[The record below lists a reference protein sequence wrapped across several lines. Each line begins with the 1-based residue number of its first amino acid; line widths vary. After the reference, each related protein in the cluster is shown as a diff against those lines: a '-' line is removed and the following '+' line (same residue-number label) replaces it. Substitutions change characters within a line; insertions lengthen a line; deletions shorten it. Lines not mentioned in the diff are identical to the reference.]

1 MKPSL
6 PYQPL
11 LLAVS
16 PKLQLLPRQAQRDAV
31 LPGDGGQGVG
41 GGAGG
46 SGCINGM
53 STSVSASF
61 TPKTSLP
68 ESSAPAVFP
77 AVLSELSEQLMINM
91 AKTAVN
97 PMRFNTLIAF
107 NM

>member
-46 SGCINGM
+46 VAGGHG
-53 STSVSASF
+53 AAQG
-61 TPKTSLP
+61 LG
-68 ESSAPAVFP
+68 A
-77 AVLSELSEQLMINM
+77 
-91 AKTAVN
+91 TAALA
-97 PMRFNTLIAF
+97 RAQRRRAA
-107 NM
+107 